1 MNLYRKYRV
10 KILEIFNIF
19 IFLNNYKISYY
30 FSRLGNNLQQ
40 IAIGILYTKTNSVS
54 AESSVPYHFQLSYI
68 TTLDNKTFA
77 TGLCPARNGCLQNG
91 QSPSIFSH
99 ELNEAYDDTLHIVA
113 IINKIVMHF
122 GNLIVVI
129 VSQSILLSTYNM
141 YCVKSL

>member
-1 MNLYRKYRV
+1 MFFDDDKFF
-10 KILEIFNIF
+10 KT
-19 IFLNNYKISYY
+19 S
-30 FSRLGNNLQQ
+30 STCS
-40 IAIGILYTKTNSVS
+40 ADDTNSS
-54 AESSVPYHFQLSYI
+54 
-68 TTLDNKTFA
+68 TLDNKTFA

-129 VSQSILLSTYNM
+129 VSQSTLLSIYNM
-141 YCVKSL
+141 YCVKSLWTTGLDIYNIIIQVAICK